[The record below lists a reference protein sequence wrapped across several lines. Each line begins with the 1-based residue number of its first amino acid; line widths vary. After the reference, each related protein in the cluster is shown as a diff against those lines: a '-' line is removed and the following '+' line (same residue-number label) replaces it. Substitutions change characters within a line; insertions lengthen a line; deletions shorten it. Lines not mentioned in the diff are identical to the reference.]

1 MKNVVIENNLI
12 DGNGQAGLGI
22 WCATDVIVRNNII
35 RNTFQY
41 PLVKGNV
48 GNASIFV
55 RNSRNVVIEDN
66 VLMQDKTP
74 EEPAYACENSENVQK
89 RNNIGF

>member
-74 EEPAYACENSENVQK
+74 KEPAYSCENSENVQK